1 MCCAFRKH
9 FLHSSLLKVRSRS
22 VPLLLLGRIS
32 PKRDLQSFSSL
43 FFVAGCCA
51 LCGLII
57 AHLLLQELVGDH
69 VSCIKSKYQQAWKSH
84 LPFLY
89 IYFRMKVFENQNWG
103 PGLFQ
108 SFFWESPQKPPCFFL
123 FASSQSK
130 TSGFFTWKKFVHQ
143 FWPIYLSFVW
153 G

>member
-32 PKRDLQSFSSL
+32 SKRDLQSFSSL
-43 FFVAGCCA
+43 FLVTGCCA

-57 AHLLLQELVGDH
+57 THLLLQELVGDSNWPTMYQ
-69 VSCIKSKYQQAWKSH
+69 VSASMKVSSSFSLH
-84 LPFLY
+84 LFQDE
-89 IYFRMKVFENQNWG
+89 VFENQNWG